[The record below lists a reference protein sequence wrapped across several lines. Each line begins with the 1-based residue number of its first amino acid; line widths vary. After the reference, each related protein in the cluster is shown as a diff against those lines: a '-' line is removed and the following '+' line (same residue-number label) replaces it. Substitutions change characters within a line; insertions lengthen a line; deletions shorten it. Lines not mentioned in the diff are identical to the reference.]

1 MTMLDILMSAS
12 APPHTGL
19 LRRYREALA
28 RALSFAA
35 EEWIVRRAIAE
46 LQGLDDRMLKDIG
59 LTRGEIESCIRPPPG
74 PKSSRASGW
83 DGAPALTT
91 EPHPLSCPASR

>member
-12 APPHTGL
+12 MPAHTGL
-19 LRRYREALA
+19 LRRYRETLA
-28 RALSFAA
+28 RAFRFAT

-59 LTRGEIESCIRPPPG
+59 LTRGEIESSIRYG
-74 PKSSRASGW
+74 RRGRAY
-83 DGAPALTT
+83 
-91 EPHPLSCPASR
+91 R

>member
-12 APPHTGL
+12 AAPTHSGL
-19 LRRYREALA
+19 LRKYRETLV
-28 RALSFAA
+28 RAFRFAT

-59 LTRGEIESCIRPPPG
+59 LTRGEIESSIRHG
-74 PKSSRASGW
+74 RRGRAY
-83 DGAPALTT
+83 
-91 EPHPLSCPASR
+91 R